1 MVAFIIALLLG
12 FLHVVTVQCIGNVVS
27 AVVSRTTASEATQAV
42 TVVEGSVMVAR
53 KQVRRTRALYGL

>member
-12 FLHVVTVQCIGNVVS
+12 FLHAITVQCIGIVAN
-27 AVVSRTTASEATQAV
+27 AVVSRTTVPEATQAV